1 MHLKA
6 VGAAALV
13 VEADL
18 AECSRGDLAQVVLVS
33 AVPLGQPP
41 WWVGKGRMRAWPVQP
56 AAVQLNQPWV
66 SITTP
71 FKGTAACSAGGPDL
85 RLPPGGRLAVRPSA
99 SWIAAS
105 CLTCGNGCYHAGMAK
120 TQLGARVDEDVAEL
134 ARKRAADL
142 GLSIGDYLA
151 RLVQDDTSGL
161 RARAVDAAARFLAE
175 HQSVFDDAE
184 DAQQPPRGAHAA

>member
-1 MHLKA
+1 MLAGDTAEIQTALSK
-6 VGAAALV
+6 GDRGDGPRRRTQEAAA
-13 VEADL
+13 
-18 AECSRGDLAQVVLVS
+18 
-33 AVPLGQPP
+33 QPS
-41 WWVGKGRMRAWPVQP
+41 P
-56 AAVQLNQPWV
+56 A
-66 SITTP
+66 T
-71 FKGTAACSAGGPDL
+71 
-85 RLPPGGRLAVRPSA
+85 
-99 SWIAAS
+99 
-105 CLTCGNGCYHAGMAK
+105 GNACYHSGMAK

-184 DAQQPPRGAHAA
+184 QAQQAPRGARAA